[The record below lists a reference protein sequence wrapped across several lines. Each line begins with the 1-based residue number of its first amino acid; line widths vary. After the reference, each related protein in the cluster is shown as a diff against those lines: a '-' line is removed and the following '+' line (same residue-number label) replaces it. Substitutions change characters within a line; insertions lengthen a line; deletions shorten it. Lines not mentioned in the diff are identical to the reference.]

1 MSILKNL
8 PSALLASDAVQFS
21 VKTYLALATGDVSAF
36 LRLHARADW
45 RQQCLMIMKLSK
57 AGTLVCCS

>member
-1 MSILKNL
+1 MSILSNL

-21 VKTYLALATGDVSAF
+21 VKTYSVLTTGDVSAF

-45 RQQCLMIMKLSK
+45 RQQHLMNMKLSK
-57 AGTLVCCS
+57 AGHLVCS